1 MEHWLKEIGLGERVE
16 AFREQGITFDEIRDL
31 TEDDLHELGLT
42 IGERARFRRA
52 VLALYLSHN
61 TQPPT
66 QVLRP
71 IFRATR
77 AERRPMTVMFVD
89 LVNSSAIAEQLDAED
104 LLEVLREYREVC
116 GRAIMRYG
124 GHIARFVGDGI
135 LAYFC
140 YPVANENDPERSV
153 RAALEIS
160 RTIGTTSMPT
170 EETLSVRI
178 GIATGQVIV
187 SDLFAGGGADRRS
200 VIGSTPNL
208 AARLQSFAIPG
219 GIVIADETHARVAA
233 LFHFNDLGL
242 RVVRGFSGPHRA
254 WRVTGEHTRQLSA
267 KDRPARR
274 LTPFFGRDAELAAL
288 SRHWRR
294 ALSGDGCAVLIVG
307 EAGIG
312 KSRLVEHFVSTLL
325 TDDVQVIRLS
335 ASALDQDSLLHPVVT
350 YLRAATHLN
359 DDDTPSEQMEKVR
372 SFLGGDAAAHAAA
385 LPLLMELLGI
395 ASDEI
400 PPQTMT
406 PRVLRERLL
415 RALVSQILL
424 PNHHRQTCIIFE
436 DLHWLDPTS
445 LELLDH
451 MVRSIASRTALLLLT
466 SRDDEVL
473 QDASAEFSAMC
484 LAPLSANEVAGMIEV
499 YSAMMLRCQRN

>member
-1 MEHWLKEIGLGERVE
+1 
-16 AFREQGITFDEIRDL
+16 
-31 TEDDLHELGLT
+31 
-42 IGERARFRRA
+42 
-52 VLALYLSHN
+52 
-61 TQPPT
+61 
-66 QVLRP
+66 
-71 IFRATR
+71 
-77 AERRPMTVMFVD
+77 
-89 LVNSSAIAEQLDAED
+89 
-104 LLEVLREYREVC
+104 
-116 GRAIMRYG
+116 MRYG

-160 RTIGTTSMPT
+160 RTDRNDLHADRGNAQRPH
-170 EETLSVRI
+170 RNRH
-178 GIATGQVIV
+178 GQVIV

-359 DDDTPSEQMEKVR
+359 DDDTPSEQMEKV
-372 SFLGGDAAAHAAA
+372 
-385 LPLLMELLGI
+385 
-395 ASDEI
+395 
-400 PPQTMT
+400 
-406 PRVLRERLL
+406 VL
-415 RALVSQILL
+415 S
-424 PNHHRQTCIIFE
+424 
-436 DLHWLDPTS
+436 
-445 LELLDH
+445 
-451 MVRSIASRTALLLLT
+451 
-466 SRDDEVL
+466 
-473 QDASAEFSAMC
+473 
-484 LAPLSANEVAGMIEV
+484 
-499 YSAMMLRCQRN
+499 